1 MRENTLFWGLLVASL
16 TNVLCLFA
24 YLESCRAFAAG

>member
-1 MRENTLFWGLLVASL
+1 MRERALFWGLLVASL

-24 YLESCRAFAAG
+24 YLGSSWSFAAG

>member
-16 TNVLCLFA
+16 TNVLCLCT
-24 YLESCRAFAAG
+24 YLGNCWSFAAG